1 MEQVFSRA
9 AQWVSVQ
16 CGKPHTFAAAVALV
30 LTWALTGPL
39 FGWSDGW
46 QMVINTGTT
55 IVTFL
60 LLFIIQS
67 TQIRDTTAM
76 QLKLDELIR
85 ANEKADDGMRRLEDL
100 TESEVAAVRDRQ
112 A

>member
-1 MEQVFSRA
+1 MEQVFSHT

-60 LLFIIQS
+60 LLFIIQH
-67 TQIRDTTAM
+67 TQMRDTAA
-76 QLKLDELIR
+76 LHVKLDELIR
-85 ANEKADDGMRRLEDL
+85 VNAEADDGLRRLEDR
-100 TESEVAAVRDRQ
+100 TEAEVAEVKARG
-112 A
+112 